1 MISKLSEPGAANANT
16 PSDVIRQIQFSIDHP
31 SLEKDVGKLKTEEL
45 AILRA
50 DVEFCRAL
58 LERAGRGP
66 VEAIGAGSFGIV
78 FRGVDP
84 RLQRTIAIKILR
96 PSYHPRPNIR
106 SRFALEAESLA
117 KCELPGIIPVYE
129 AGEIE
134 GIPFIVTQFIDG
146 PNLAQYLEA
155 RKTPLP
161 VAQAVRFVISV
172 ANAVQA
178 MHERAFI
185 HRDLKPSNILLEKQ
199 DETELSELYRP
210 IVTDFGFVKEIA
222 AQTADHSVLDP
233 VVGTIRYMA
242 PEQALGKANEIS
254 TKTDIHALGAILVE
268 LLCKKP
274 PFSDGEKLE
283 ILHKIAYDAPP
294 KLRDLRPDCSRTLEA
309 IVDRALAKLPSD
321 RYSTMAEFA
330 GDLKAF
336 LEDKPTLAQPA
347 GPARKLYLAAKRHK
361 LLTAS
366 WFLLLGALVVI
377 AVSYWKQLQANRV
390 ADSSVKLAVEAM
402 RDIQRK
408 AEAKWRQPGQ
418 MLDRL
423 ELQQLACA
431 KFQKLAEQRNFDAYS
446 RHQLSIAFHYLSN
459 AEATVDLR
467 KEAIRHRSQAL
478 ALLNDLVVDDPN
490 NITYHYDLFMNHL
503 LMGHLI
509 NTTERHVE
517 YDLALRE
524 IEFVSKSKPDN
535 PDYQDARNALNIA
548 LAREFMV
555 GLEQDKARARSLC
568 EAAMKSSASL
578 AKQYPNKPL
587 YGKYVSHGHQILG
600 GLAAMNGDIAKFK
613 EEYQFAIKAHQELA
627 QRFGDQSDQ
636 AKLGQRGDLLHEEWI
651 LRIGLI
657 ETLRKNACHQEV
669 IDETLACLP
678 VYEALARWFPE
689 QRHRIWDY
697 AEAKTWLSI
706 AYAKTGQNAEAKA
719 WLEKA
724 QADCATAP
732 VPEGYLARTELV
744 RAALAE
750 AEMLLNQTR

>member
-1 MISKLSEPGAANANT
+1 MLSKLSKPGAAKANT

-31 SLEKDVGKLKTEEL
+31 SLEKDVGKLGTEEL
-45 AILRA
+45 ELLRA

-58 LERAGRGP
+58 LERAERGP

-84 RLQRTIAIKILR
+84 RLQRTVAIKILR
-96 PSYHPRPNIR
+96 PSYHPKPNIR

-117 KCELPGIIPVYE
+117 KCEVPGIIPVYE

-155 RKTPLP
+155 RNTPLP
-161 VAQAVRFVISV
+161 IEQAVGFVISV
-172 ANAVQA
+172 ASAVQA

-199 DETELSELYRP
+199 VETEASELYRP

-222 AQTADHSVLDP
+222 AQAADHSVLDP

-242 PEQALGKANEIS
+242 PEQALGRANEIS
-254 TKTDIHALGAILVE
+254 TKTDIHALGAILFE
-268 LLCKKP
+268 LLCEKP
-274 PFSDGEKLE
+274 PFSVGEKLE

-330 GDLKAF
+330 GDLKAY

-366 WFLLLGALVVI
+366 WFLLLGSLVVV
-377 AVSYWKQLQANRV
+377 ALSYGKQLQANRV
-390 ADSSVKLAVEAM
+390 ADSSVKLAVEAL

-408 AEAKWRQPGQ
+408 AEAKWQQPGQ

-446 RHQLSIAFHYLSN
+446 RHQLSIALHYLSN
-459 AEATVDLR
+459 AEATVERR
-467 KEAIRHRSQAL
+467 KDAILHRSQAL
-478 ALLNDLVVDDPN
+478 ALLNELVVDDPD

-509 NTTERHVE
+509 NTTDRYVE
-517 YDLALRE
+517 YELALRE
-524 IEFVSKSKPDN
+524 IEFVSKCKPDN

-555 GLEQDKARARSLC
+555 GSEQDKSRARALC
-568 EAAMKSSASL
+568 DSAMKSSASL

-587 YGKYVSHGHQILG
+587 YGKYISHGRQILG
-600 GLAAMNGDIAKFK
+600 GLAAMKGDVAKFK
-613 EEYQFAIKAHQELA
+613 EEYRMAIKAHQELA
-627 QRFGDQSDQ
+627 SRLGDEGDQG
-636 AKLGQRGDLLHEEWI
+636 KFGKRGDRLHEEWI
-651 LRIGLI
+651 LRSGFI
-657 ETLRKNACHQEV
+657 ETLRKFECHQEV

-678 VYEALARWFPE
+678 AHEALARWFPE

-697 AEAKTWLSI
+697 AEAKAWLAI
-706 AYAKTGQNAEAKA
+706 ALAKTGKPTEAREWLAKA
-719 WLEKA
+719 V
-724 QADCATAP
+724 ADCKSAKP
-732 VPEGYLARTELV
+732 PEGYEARAESVRGTLEETELII
-744 RAALAE
+744 
-750 AEMLLNQTR
+750 NQAK